1 MKGEVGE
8 VHLRIAG
15 PLQMGKP
22 GDQMVPH
29 RNGHVLE
36 PERSAQCLTVVPVS
50 VQPLQTLDIRTGRRQ
65 HRARHR
71 LVHVDPN
78 GPKEISIEKFVPVP
92 GLAVAEFGIEH
103 LGELISHV
111 LILGVHE
118 LRDENPREKPRK
130 VIKLDREFLEV
141 PI

>member
-1 MKGEVGE
+1 
-8 VHLRIAG
+8 
-15 PLQMGKP
+15 
-22 GDQMVPH
+22 
-29 RNGHVLE
+29 
-36 PERSAQCLTVVPVS
+36 
-50 VQPLQTLDIRTGRRQ
+50 
-65 HRARHR
+65 
-71 LVHVDPN
+71 VHVDPN

-118 LRDENPREKPRK
+118 LRDEDPREKPRK